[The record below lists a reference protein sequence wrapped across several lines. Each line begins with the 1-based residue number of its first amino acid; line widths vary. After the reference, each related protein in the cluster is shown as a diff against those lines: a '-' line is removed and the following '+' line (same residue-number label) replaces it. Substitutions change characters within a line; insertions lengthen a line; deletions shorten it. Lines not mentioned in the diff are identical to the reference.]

1 MYEGLALAFQENDS
15 LIINFYHLKGSFV
28 CLFVCL
34 FDCLH
39 KNLTIS
45 LEYGKTQSTKVHLN
59 NCLQLNTFNT
69 ELTIHT

>member
-34 FDCLH
+34 IVF
-39 KNLTIS
+39 
-45 LEYGKTQSTKVHLN
+45 TK
-59 NCLQLNTFNT
+59 
-69 ELTIHT
+69 I